1 MNLSDDVREDSG
13 DRVSTRSKMPSKRLD
28 QESVLLEKLRRLK
41 NERSGYLSTVSARR
55 KEIDMLLPNKENVQ
69 LVKEKLPGFLA
80 AVKAFTEAH
89 LAYSSNLQ
97 DEANAARCQEQFNVE
112 SLQADDFCQGVQE
125 WITRAE
131 EIQRLNSQINP
142 EDSVSQIGSRAT
154 TKSSTRQ
161 SRRSSHSG
169 SSRSST
175 SSLTVARAKEAARIA
190 ELKAEAA
197 VFKKRQ
203 SLDEQRF
210 RLQQEQE
217 RLALETEIAKSE
229 AKEQVLVS
237 IMEATPRSFVPNPSS
252 LEPRPLG
259 ANGPLPVI
267 VGRSN
272 LNPEAPEWYQRPLI
286 TNKRE
291 CVAESDHSGASSSPS
306 EKAFHEMLELH
317 QHQNELQLQQN
328 KIVEMLAT
336 QQKKSNLPQQRVP
349 IFDGDPMEYG
359 PFVRAFENIIE
370 SKTSTN
376 SERLYYLQQ
385 FTSGDVKELVRSCD
399 YLPPDKGYQ
408 EARRLMKKKFGDDYR
423 IVTAYESKALNWPEV
438 KAEDS
443 TSLNR
448 FSIFLMR
455 CKNAME
461 GSKYL
466 TKLEQP
472 DTIQKLVMKLPFNL
486 RKSWRR
492 LVDNIMETE
501 ERSVMFRDLAEFVDN
516 EARVIANPVFGKIVE
531 DTKPKQDTRNGR
543 PRNRFGGRETS
554 LAAQVGSD
562 LNTSPDAPS
571 GPAPSTADGSCSFCN
586 SEHNLESCEALRRRP
601 YQERIQFLISK
612 HLCFGCLS
620 ADHTARHCPRRKTC
634 TVANCAKKHPTILHT
649 NTAGRDGPPFTPSA
663 GISLCED
670 SAHVYNGMVNLAY
683 SKIGM
688 AVVPVKVWSKTT
700 KTPVITY
707 AFLDSGSSSTF
718 CTESLIK
725 QLRVSGTR
733 TQISLTTLERKN
745 SLIDSFIVKDLI
757 ISDLDENVFITL
769 PALYTRPE
777 IPVSKEDIPT
787 QDDVDQWP
795 HLCGVH
801 LPEVDAEID
810 LLIACDVPTVFDPLE
825 VRHSEDGGPYASRTS
840 IGWVVN
846 GPLGRHHEGPRAT
859 SFFIKA
865 DPEFH
870 QMVRDFYNGGFSES
884 RADDKPE
891 MSQEE
896 LHFLRE
902 LENTVVLRDGHYEMA
917 LPLRVREAP
926 VPNNRPQAEQRA
938 LWLKRKL
945 QRNKGLYNDYKGF
958 MAEIIDKGYA
968 RKISAD
974 IQKSSNVKWYIPHHG
989 IYHPQ
994 KPGKIRVVFDCS
1006 AKYQGKSLN
1015 DLLLNG
1021 PDLTNTLFGVL
1032 MRFRQERIALMADIE
1047 SMFYQVRVVDADCTY
1062 LRFLWWPDGN
1072 LQGELQEYQMVVHL
1086 FGAASSPACSNFA
1099 LRKTAEDNSK
1109 HFSEAVVTTV
1119 KRNFYV
1125 DDCLK
1130 SLPSVEEASQHASDL
1145 RSLLSRGGFRLTKW
1159 ISNSRR
1165 VLETIPE
1172 VERAKEVKT
1181 LDLSKDYLPVE
1192 RALGVRWCVET
1203 DTFGFK
1209 VDIKLKPLTRRGIL
1223 SVVSSVYDPL
1233 GLAAPFM
1240 LPAKRLLQDL
1250 CRFKLDWDDPIPSE
1264 YKFLWERWTADLP
1277 KLSQFSVAR
1286 CIKPAGF
1293 GVISS
1298 SQLHH
1303 FSDASEAGFGS
1314 VSYLRLV
1321 NAQEDVHCS
1330 FLCARSRVAPLKTIT
1345 IPRLE
1350 LSAAAISVKQDKV
1363 LRRELEIPIDHQS
1376 IFWTDSTAVLRYV
1389 RNETKRFHTF
1399 VANRVAVIRD
1409 GSEPRQWK
1417 HISGDMNPADDASRG
1432 LTADVFLRQER
1443 WLLGPGFLWKPEHMW
1458 PMQTKAFCD
1467 VCDDDPEVK
1476 TEVKVCMSS
1485 PGKLCNPL
1493 SDYFQKCSSWFR
1505 LKKVVAWLLRYR
1517 ENLLNAIKSNKSER
1531 DDPKHITVE
1540 EMESAERE
1548 ILKHVQRE
1556 AFPEEF
1562 NYPNKPVK
1570 KSSRL
1575 RKLDP
1580 LVIDGLLR
1588 VGGRLR
1594 KASLPLESKNQIIL
1608 PKEDHVTRLIIHD
1621 FHRMCGH
1628 SGREHVLALIR
1639 QKFWITQGSSTVKG
1653 VLAKCVSCRRRQAP
1667 LCQQK
1672 MADLPESR
1680 VLPDKPP
1687 FTSVGVDYFGPFQV
1701 RRGRSLVKRYGVI
1714 FTCLAIR
1721 AVHIEV
1727 AHSLDTDAFLLALR
1741 RFIARRGQVRE
1752 IHSDNGTNFT
1762 SGERELRDAIS
1773 NWNQEKI
1780 HNSLLQKNIKW
1791 SFNPPYGSHFGG
1803 IWERCIRTVRKI
1815 LQALLREQITDD
1827 ESLATLLCEVESIMN
1842 SRPITIVSSDPND
1855 MEPLTPNHLLL
1866 LKSEISLPPGLFK
1879 REDLLSRR
1887 RWKQVQ
1893 YLADVFWRRWSKEYL
1908 PLLQLRQ
1915 KWVHP
1920 KRNLAVGDIVLIAA
1934 ETSHRNSWPL
1944 GRIIETFPDKRGFV
1958 RRVKVRT
1965 QSAVY
1970 ERPVDKLCLLV
1981 ERECSNKEDMD
1992 TT

>member
-1 MNLSDDVREDSG
+1 
-13 DRVSTRSKMPSKRLD
+13 
-28 QESVLLEKLRRLK
+28 
-41 NERSGYLSTVSARR
+41 
-55 KEIDMLLPNKENVQ
+55 
-69 LVKEKLPGFLA
+69 
-80 AVKAFTEAH
+80 
-89 LAYSSNLQ
+89 
-97 DEANAARCQEQFNVE
+97 
-112 SLQADDFCQGVQE
+112 
-125 WITRAE
+125 
-131 EIQRLNSQINP
+131 
-142 EDSVSQIGSRAT
+142 
-154 TKSSTRQ
+154 
-161 SRRSSHSG
+161 
-169 SSRSST
+169 
-175 SSLTVARAKEAARIA
+175 
-190 ELKAEAA
+190 
-197 VFKKRQ
+197 
-203 SLDEQRF
+203 
-210 RLQQEQE
+210 
-217 RLALETEIAKSE
+217 
-229 AKEQVLVS
+229 
-237 IMEATPRSFVPNPSS
+237 
-252 LEPRPLG
+252 
-259 ANGPLPVI
+259 
-267 VGRSN
+267 
-272 LNPEAPEWYQRPLI
+272 
-286 TNKRE
+286 
-291 CVAESDHSGASSSPS
+291 
-306 EKAFHEMLELH
+306 MLELH

-328 KIVEMLAT
+328 KIVEMLAK

-670 SAHVYNGMVNLAY
+670 SAHVYNGMAYSKIGLAYSKIGLAY

-718 CTESLIK
+718 CTESWIK

-757 ISDLDENVFITL
+757 ISDLDENVLIAL
-769 PALYTRPE
+769 PALYTRPK
-777 IPVSKEDIPT
+777 IPVSKEDTPT

-825 VRHSEDGGPYASRTS
+825 VRHSKDGG
-840 IGWVVN
+840 
-846 GPLGRHHEGPRAT
+846 
-859 SFFIKA
+859 
-865 DPEFH
+865 
-870 QMVRDFYNGGFSES
+870 
-884 RADDKPE
+884 
-891 MSQEE
+891 
-896 LHFLRE
+896 
-902 LENTVVLRDGHYEMA
+902 
-917 LPLRVREAP
+917 
-926 VPNNRPQAEQRA
+926 
-938 LWLKRKL
+938 
-945 QRNKGLYNDYKGF
+945 
-958 MAEIIDKGYA
+958 EIIDKGYA

-1109 HFSEAVVTTV
+1109 HFSEGVVTTV

-1181 LDLSKDYLPVE
+1181 IDLCKDYLPVE

-1330 FLCARSRVAPLKTIT
+1330 FLCARSLVAPLKTIT

-1417 HISGDMNPADDASRG
+1417 HISGDMNPADDGSRG

-1653 VLAKCVSCRRRQAP
+1653 VIAKSVSCRRRQAP

-1680 VLPDKPP
+1680 ILPDKPP

-1842 SRPITIVSSDPND
+1842 SRPITIVSSDSND

-1965 QSAVY
+1965 QSAVF